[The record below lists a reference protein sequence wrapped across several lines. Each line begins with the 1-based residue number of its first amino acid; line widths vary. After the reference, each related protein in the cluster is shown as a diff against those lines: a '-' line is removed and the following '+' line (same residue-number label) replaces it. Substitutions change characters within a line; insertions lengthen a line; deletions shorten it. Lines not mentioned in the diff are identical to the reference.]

1 MSGAHIVENTNN
13 EKIEKTN
20 IPNPTAS
27 TPPPNNEELLK
38 LVGDLA
44 DRLKKLEDLKL
55 EDFEPLRKLS
65 HFIGSFFP
73 LGKSSNDTQENPK
86 DAQKKEEE
94 LKKVQEVQEENAKLN
109 RDKTDLTRERDNLND
124 QLNAS
129 QKQVQALEQSQQ
141 VLKNEKAELS
151 KEKENLTNQLNA
163 SQKQV
168 QALEQSQQVLKNEKA
183 DLTNENTKLKAENT
197 GLTNKNAELQRQV
210 KDLQDSKQA
219 LKNEKAELSKEKEN
233 LTNQLNA
240 SQKQVQALEQSQ
252 QVLKNE
258 NADLTSKNAELNN
271 KITGLSTEKDNL
283 TKDKENLTTALSTAK
298 SQAEQ
303 TSQKL
308 NELEQKHAPYQKLEK
323 LYEVFLEVKDRLNFN
338 FVATTHSAMDLIASV
353 LSDSKYY
360 VESLYNK
367 ASQELSDKRSDKGEK
382 LAELFDLLFEYIKDS
397 KFERLKE
404 PSAYDYSCKT
414 LYLEQ
419 NSSQK
424 MQRVVLRG
432 YKHNDKVY
440 HTIVDMGS

>member
-1 MSGAHIVENTNN
+1 M
-13 EKIEKTN
+13 
-20 IPNPTAS
+20 
-27 TPPPNNEELLK
+27 
-38 LVGDLA
+38 
-44 DRLKKLEDLKL
+44 
-55 EDFEPLRKLS
+55 
-65 HFIGSFFP
+65 
-73 LGKSSNDTQENPK
+73 
-86 DAQKKEEE
+86 
-94 LKKVQEVQEENAKLN
+94 
-109 RDKTDLTRERDNLND
+109 
-124 QLNAS
+124 
-129 QKQVQALEQSQQ
+129 
-141 VLKNEKAELS
+141 
-151 KEKENLTNQLNA
+151 
-163 SQKQV
+163 